1 MLPQS
6 CAQPIPALPRP
17 LVYFRKRLV
26 VRWLFHKRL
35 GELAVLRLY
44 PKRIALLFA
53 AVIGLA
59 AGGAREAQAQ
69 SGLPLPPGQIVQG
82 TVFKPPFTCSPPNS
96 VPQITN
102 GAEANA
108 FILPPSCTAV
118 PSFVAN
124 APAAMVLTSV
134 PTQYVR
140 VFLPPSVANRPF
152 MVDPGTIRGLTPAQI
167 QDVLALPAVPTMQ
180 AIVLVPAGSCVL
192 VGEGAPA
199 FGGRGGPAQEWFA
212 GTPTGANCA
221 GMAPLPLSDYVN
233 QQVLAAQALFY
244 EPLAGRGNPGAVA
257 GALDRGPYPAP
268 FTPMDLMYK
277 SLDLLNFGDPGPLRS
292 ALTQLDGEIYASA
305 KTVLLTD
312 SIYVREAV
320 LGRLRQSSFIGRVG
334 PLAALGAGG
343 PTLAYA
349 NSSEQDSSAADSA
362 LSYADERRSAFPI
375 KALAPAAPPDTVY
388 WIQGMGAWGRL
399 EGDGNAASVNR
410 NLAGGFAGV
419 DRRIGPNWIAGLAA
433 GYTNSFL
440 AIGNPSSSADI
451 NTGYLAG
458 YVGASYGPWNLR
470 GALAGSFSFLDA
482 SRSIIFPGFADSAG
496 SSYDATTTQV
506 FGEVGYGIAFG
517 AIATEPFVGLAYVD
531 LRTGSFSEAGGSGAA
546 ALTGSAGSSDVG
558 YSTLGARAATDWL
571 VAKGMVLTPHASAA
585 WQHAF
590 GPVTPTAALAFE
602 TNGAPFTVSGVPL
615 ATDAALVQA
624 GFDLHVNPHVTL
636 GLYYFGELA
645 GHVQDNSVQGN
656 LRWRF

>member
-1 MLPQS
+1 M
-6 CAQPIPALPRP
+6 
-17 LVYFRKRLV
+17 
-26 VRWLFHKRL
+26 
-35 GELAVLRLY
+35 LRLN
-44 PKRIALLFA
+44 PKRSALLFA
-53 AVIGLA
+53 AVIVVA
-59 AGGAREAQAQ
+59 AGNTKEVRAQ

-82 TVFKPPFTCSPPNS
+82 IVYKPPFTCPPNF
-96 VPQITN
+96 VPEIAN

-108 FILPPSCTAV
+108 YILPTSCMAV

-124 APAAMVLTSV
+124 APAAMVVTSV

-152 MVDPGTIRGLTPAQI
+152 MVDPSTIRGLSPAQI

-180 AIVLVPAGSCVL
+180 TIVLVPAGSCVL

-221 GMAPLPLSDYVN
+221 GMGPLSLSDYVN
-233 QQVLAAQALFY
+233 PQPIAAQALFY
-244 EPLAGRGNPGAVA
+244 EPLAGGGNPGAVA

-277 SLDLLNFGDPGPLRS
+277 SLDLLNFGGPAPLRS
-292 ALTQLDGEIYASA
+292 ALVQLDGEVYASA

-312 SIYVREAV
+312 SIYAREAV
-320 LGRLRQSSFIGRVG
+320 LGRLRQSSFMGSVG
-334 PLAALGAGG
+334 PMAALGAGG

-349 NSSEQDSSAADSA
+349 SSESAESASSGSDSA
-362 LSYADERRSAFPI
+362 LSYADERLRAFPI
-375 KALAPAAPPDTVY
+375 KAPHAAPPPETVF
-388 WIQGMGAWGRL
+388 WAQGIGAWGRFD
-399 EGDGNAASVNR
+399 GDGNAANVSR

-419 DRRIGPNWIAGLAA
+419 DRRFGPNWIAGLAA

-440 AIGNPSSSADI
+440 SIDNPSSSADI

-458 YVGASYGPWNLR
+458 YVGASFGPWNLR
-470 GALAGSFSFLDA
+470 GAAAGSFSFLDA
-482 SRSIIFPGFADSAG
+482 SRSIVFPGFADSAG
-496 SSYDATTTQV
+496 SQYDATTAQV

-517 AIATEPFVGLAYVD
+517 PIATEPFAGLAFVN
-531 LRTGSFSEAGGSGAA
+531 LHTTSFSETGGTGAA
-546 ALTGSAGSSDVG
+546 ALSSSAGTNDVG

-571 VAKGMVLTPHASAA
+571 LASGMVLTPHASAA

-590 GPVTPTAALAFE
+590 GPITPTAALAFE

-624 GFDLHVNPHVTL
+624 GFDLHVNTRITL